1 MTTPMTGRPD
11 ADDATREGH
20 PSRRMFLGLGAAAA
34 LPLTTEGRLRPIEGA
49 PTRSD
54 TPAAQ
59 PAGAERLR
67 GVPATLLCDALTRL
81 GHDRARFT
89 LANNV
94 RPTVATEGTITG
106 PAVTTQYAPGSGGS
120 ADDIRRFV
128 FDPVD
133 TAPAGSVWVIES
145 GTTERVSMLG
155 ELIVVACRQRGLA
168 GIVTD
173 SGCRDIEA
181 IGRLELPL
189 FSTGT
194 VLYGPGAVI
203 HPVAAN
209 VPVTC
214 GGAVIR
220 PGDLVAAD
228 VDGALV
234 VPVEAIDE
242 VARLVEELQGKE
254 DATRADLVRGA
265 SLRDAYQ
272 F

>member
-1 MTTPMTGRPD
+1 
-11 ADDATREGH
+11 
-20 PSRRMFLGLGAAAA
+20 MFLGLGAAAA
-34 LPLTTEGRLRPIEGA
+34 VPLTAEGRVRPVEGA
-49 PTRSD
+49 PSTSG
-54 TPAAQ
+54 TLTAQ
-59 PAGAERLR
+59 PAGGERLR
-67 GVPATLLCDALTRL
+67 GVSATLLCDALTRL

-89 LANNV
+89 LAHDI
-94 RPTVATEGTITG
+94 RATVATEGTMIG
-106 PAVTTQYAPGSGGS
+106 PAVTTQYAPGRGGS

-133 TAPAGSVWVIES
+133 AAPAGSVWVIES

-181 IGRLELPL
+181 IGRLDLPL

-194 VLYGPGAVI
+194 VLYGPGAAI

-254 DATRADLVRGA
+254 DATRAALARGA